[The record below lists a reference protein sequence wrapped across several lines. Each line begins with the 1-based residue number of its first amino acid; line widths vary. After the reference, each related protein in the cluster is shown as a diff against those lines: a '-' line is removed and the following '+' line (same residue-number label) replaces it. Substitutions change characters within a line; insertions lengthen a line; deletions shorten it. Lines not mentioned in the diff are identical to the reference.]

1 MTIGIF
7 ISLTTN
13 CATQPFVTNT
23 DILAQDGDYQ
33 RLSQQYPDFA
43 KREHRFK
50 LGNVWQLVE
59 APLPC
64 MPNEAVKKKKP
75 GCVALLFVI
84 EENGLVGFHKVIDAE
99 PSNLF
104 NESALKTIQRYR
116 YQPAENAEPTSVLTL
131 QLIKFSFG
139 GRDLKVDKYCDQF

>member
-7 ISLTTN
+7 ISLTTS

-50 LGNVWQLVE
+50 HWKCIAARGGTPALYAERSRQEKE
-59 APLPC
+59 ARLRRSIIR
-64 MPNEAVKKKKP
+64 N
-75 GCVALLFVI
+75 
-84 EENGLVGFHKVIDAE
+84 
-99 PSNLF
+99 
-104 NESALKTIQRYR
+104 
-116 YQPAENAEPTSVLTL
+116 
-131 QLIKFSFG
+131 
-139 GRDLKVDKYCDQF
+139 